1 MAVRDEAQAGG
12 GTRGRAAGR
21 VVVADPARAGVR
33 AKPGGRVVAAGPA
46 VQGGRVAADG
56 FVPGRRVVA
65 ARAQPVSS
73 GEGGAGTGVKTD
85 AITGAGTGVGGGVGE
100 TPSPGA
106 AAAGCNEVRL
116 VGRVSGRPEER
127 ELPSGDS
134 LVAWRVVVD
143 RPATGRRPPAGVRSP
158 TVDTLDCVAW
168 SAGLRRTARGLRD
181 GDVVEVSGALRRR
194 FWRTGAGAVS
204 RTEVE
209 ADRVRRVSRRTPAD

>member
-1 MAVRDEAQAGG
+1 M
-12 GTRGRAAGR
+12 
-21 VVVADPARAGVR
+21 
-33 AKPGGRVVAAGPA
+33 AAGPA
-46 VQGGRVAADG
+46 R
-56 FVPGRRVVA
+56 PGRRVVA

-73 GEGGAGTGVKTD
+73 GEGGAGTGVE
-85 AITGAGTGVGGGVGE
+85 AGAGTGVEGGAVTGAGVGE